1 MSGHTPG
8 PWVCVHQPSRDAE
21 IATVVWVEDWCVGVL
36 TPGFPGG
43 NYRDVEF
50 GLSIADAHLIASA
63 PDMLA
68 ALRKA
73 VILLAGASVHAPELE
88 PMEAYEAVSKAI
100 SKATGKQPAGEG
112 EKSHG

>member
-50 GLSIADAHLIASA
+50 GLSIADASLIAAA
-63 PDMLA
+63 PDLLA
-68 ALRKA
+68 ACKLALSAFERNDCIDWS
-73 VILLAGASVHAPELE
+73 VIEN
-88 PMEAYEAVSKAI
+88 AI
-100 SKATGKQPAGEG
+100 AKATAPPAGEG
-112 EKSHG
+112 EK